1 MSGCPSAHAHS
12 DEDRGGFWPLA
23 VKSSLLFPLRNPTA
37 TTHSRTWSSKLH
49 DGLVNFSDDRPYSL
63 RCEAA
68 PPTAASFRRTTRP
81 PGPAWRRFLPPPPP
95 ARPGPSSSLSRR
107 PWAPPSPIAAAMQP
121 LLSRR
126 V

>member
-68 PPTAASFRRTTRP
+68 PANCASISATISSA
-81 PGPAWRRFLPPPPP
+81 GHGLAKILAPATD
-95 ARPGPSSSLSRR
+95 GSSGAQS
-107 PWAPPSPIAAAMQP
+107 
-121 LLSRR
+121 
-126 V
+126 